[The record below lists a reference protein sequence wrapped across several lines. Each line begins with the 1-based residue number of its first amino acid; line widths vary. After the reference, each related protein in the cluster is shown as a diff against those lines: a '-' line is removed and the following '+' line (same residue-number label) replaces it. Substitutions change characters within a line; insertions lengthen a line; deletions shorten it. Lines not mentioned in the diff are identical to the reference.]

1 MSFGKAKIY
10 FDGSHYIAIPKEN
23 FPRKKVKSGKKRKT
37 VSKEKEI
44 FERAY
49 KDSKKLPRNERNEFI
64 NEKLKETIPDTEKR
78 TDFINQNNERKR
90 NNNIK
95 RNVRLMRKIR
105 LQEWNYFC
113 TFTYSDEILSP
124 DDFREKLLNTL
135 KHMVNRKGWKY
146 IGAFE
151 RSPKNERLHFHGI
164 FYIPNMIG
172 ELQETKDY
180 NTTTCR
186 MQTTYQNTHFLKQFG
201 RNDFKK
207 IYTDEDICNS
217 VRYLIKYIEKS
228 GERLCYGGKLPT
240 YFISDILDEDILCPY
255 GIKDKKAILYDKFM
269 CFDEGTYMGTVS
281 KETIKEMPKSN

>member
-37 VSKEKEI
+37 VSEEKEI

-49 KDSKKLPRNERNEFI
+49 KDSKKLPKNERNEFI
-64 NEKLKETIPDTEKR
+64 NEKLKETILDTEKR

-151 RSPKNERLHFHGI
+151 RSPKNER
-164 FYIPNMIG
+164 
-172 ELQETKDY
+172 
-180 NTTTCR
+180 
-186 MQTTYQNTHFLKQFG
+186 
-201 RNDFKK
+201 
-207 IYTDEDICNS
+207 
-217 VRYLIKYIEKS
+217 
-228 GERLCYGGKLPT
+228 
-240 YFISDILDEDILCPY
+240 
-255 GIKDKKAILYDKFM
+255 
-269 CFDEGTYMGTVS
+269 
-281 KETIKEMPKSN
+281 

>member
-186 MQTTYQNTHFLKQFG
+186 MQTTYQNTHFLKQF
-201 RNDFKK
+201 
-207 IYTDEDICNS
+207 
-217 VRYLIKYIEKS
+217 VL
-228 GERLCYGGKLPT
+228 
-240 YFISDILDEDILCPY
+240 
-255 GIKDKKAILYDKFM
+255 
-269 CFDEGTYMGTVS
+269 
-281 KETIKEMPKSN
+281 